1 MLPLDPDKSASS
13 GDVTLLLS
21 AWIEGD
27 QRALDSLVP
36 LVYSELHRIAR
47 NHWSR
52 QPARH
57 TLQPTAIVNEA
68 FLRLMSFSDARDE
81 DANSANPKSR
91 SGFRDRSHFYAV
103 ASMAMRQILVNH
115 ARASLAGKR
124 GGIGTEL
131 PSGMWTRACIWK
143 RKMCSPCTTRLR
155 RFRSWMNARRGS

>member
-36 LVYSELHRIAR
+36 LVYNELHRIAR

-52 QPARH
+52 QPAGH

-68 FLRLMSFSDARDE
+68 FLRL
-81 DANSANPKSR
+81 
-91 SGFRDRSHFYAV
+91 
-103 ASMAMRQILVNH
+103 
-115 ARASLAGKR
+115 
-124 GGIGTEL
+124 T
-131 PSGMWTRACIWK
+131 
-143 RKMCSPCTTRLR
+143 
-155 RFRSWMNARRGS
+155 

>member
-52 QPARH
+52 QPAGH

-68 FLRLMSFSDARDE
+68 FLRLMSFSGARDE
-81 DANSANPKSR
+81 DANSANPKLK

-115 ARASLAGKR
+115 ARAGLASKR
-124 GGIGTEL
+124 GGDRHRVY
-131 PSGMWTRACIWK
+131 PRACGREHAYGSGK
-143 RKMCSPCTTRLR
+143 CARP
-155 RFRSWMNARRGS
+155 ARRAYGASEAG

>member
-52 QPARH
+52 QPAGH

-68 FLRLMSFSDARDE
+68 FLRL
-81 DANSANPKSR
+81 
-91 SGFRDRSHFYAV
+91 
-103 ASMAMRQILVNH
+103 
-115 ARASLAGKR
+115 
-124 GGIGTEL
+124 T
-131 PSGMWTRACIWK
+131 
-143 RKMCSPCTTRLR
+143 
-155 RFRSWMNARRGS
+155 